1 MLYPVRYQLIVRF
14 DPTARRGFADREIYE
29 GTCLVSAL
37 DAYEWA
43 RGILAGLD
51 DVTAWRLLAVDP
63 RHAFPRE
70 IADSSGRFV
79 RSNSAREG
87 VGS

>member
-1 MLYPVRYQLIVRF
+1 MLYTTRYRLVVAF
-14 DPTARRGFADREIYE
+14 DPTAKRGFADHEVYE
-29 GTCLVSAL
+29 ATCLTSAI

-43 RGILAGLD
+43 RGVIAGLD
-51 DVTAWRLLAVDP
+51 SVTGWRLFAVDP

-70 IADSSGRFV
+70 IADSSGRSI

-87 VGS
+87 VWS